1 MELNDKVTQ
10 LEDEIKIL
18 KSEVQAVLLDLR
30 DSCLSG
36 ENPFNPAAS
45 PVNIQ
50 PIIINQPPP
59 VPDEPPPATD
69 EEHEV
74 TPEENRESEPPER
87 EEPANEPEPAD
98 KPELIA
104 SEKTAHEEV
113 KRAWRAEIEPGLRG
127 LQFKAREA
135 TAGPEGKAD
144 LATIAGL
151 VQWVT
156 ESTGRLG
163 RERTNVILD
172 TSEMMGHLPPDIKEI
187 MAKFISLTPDGC
199 SGEVTTRD
207 YLMSLIGLDSLLGK
221 GNKSEI
227 ALLSILSQE
236 NDHR

>member
-1 MELNDKVTQ
+1 MELNSKVTQ

-36 ENPFNPAAS
+36 ENPFNPAAP
-45 PVNIQ
+45 PVNSQ
-50 PIIINQPPP
+50 PIIINQMPP
-59 VPDEPPPATD
+59 VPDEPPPTTD
-69 EEHEV
+69 GEHEV
-74 TPEENRESEPPER
+74 TPEETRESELPKV
-87 EEPANEPEPAD
+87 EEPASEPEPAD

-104 SEKTAHEEV
+104 SEKAVHEDV
-113 KRAWRAEIEPGLRG
+113 KRAWRVEIEPG
-127 LQFKAREA
+127 LQFKARKA

-187 MAKFISLTPDGC
+187 LGKFISLTPDGC
-199 SGEVTTRD
+199 SGEVATRD
-207 YLMSLIGLDSLLGK
+207 YLISLIELDSLLGK

-236 NDHR
+236 NGHR